1 MRISG
6 RQEGRQGSR
15 GHSQV
20 MVNEGKRCGNH
31 ELRGRPALLDPLRN
45 VHHCPLSPERSPG
58 HHPSPEQGSS
68 PHAPQGWVPAPQLR
82 ASPTVAGD
90 WIPKRGLVEES
101 SSPEQGEVPALS
113 SWV

>member
-31 ELRGRPALLDPLRN
+31 ELRGRPGPAG
-45 VHHCPLSPERSPG
+45 SASER
-58 HHPSPEQGSS
+58 PSLPSE
-68 PHAPQGWVPAPQLR
+68 P
-82 ASPTVAGD
+82 
-90 WIPKRGLVEES
+90 
-101 SSPEQGEVPALS
+101 GEVSGAPPLPRAGLLPTRTPGLGPSTPAESLPDCG
-113 SWV
+113 WRLDT